1 MYDTERIDIVKVKQM
16 ETVTVS
22 PKFQVVI
29 PAAVRKSL
37 AVTPGQKLQVIVY
50 RDRIEMIPLK
60 PMSAMRGFLAGID
73 TTIDREEDRI

>member
-1 MYDTERIDIVKVKQM
+1 M

-50 RDRIEMIPLK
+50 QDRIELIPLK

-73 TTIDREEDRI
+73 TRIEREEDRI